1 MAQPVPSNFERKLT
15 HLVAAAA
22 RHAAVLEAKAGEL
35 TQVAR
40 ERHRNPGEQQTE
52 VVKQQNVLEHDRDIR

>member
-1 MAQPVPSNFERKLT
+1 M
-15 HLVAAAA
+15 
-22 RHAAVLEAKAGEL
+22 LEAKAGEL